1 MRHNPESMEI
11 LQVSRDQL
19 EQMVG
24 QARADAPLETCGL
37 LAGRDGRVTS
47 VLPVHNALRSP
58 VAYQMDG
65 QALLDAMVA
74 CDYEP
79 LGIYHSHPDGPPDP
93 SPTDVAKAFYPDSV
107 YVIISLAQEPPS
119 VRAFRI
125 LGGAV
130 IKVELQIN
138 DLLDGPRLSG
148 R

>member
-1 MRHNPESMEI
+1 MRHNPKSMEI

-19 EQMVG
+19 EQMIG
-24 QARADAPLETCGL
+24 QARADVPLETCGL
-37 LAGRDGRVTS
+37 LAGRDGRVTR
-47 VLPVHNALRSP
+47 VLPVPNILSSP
-58 VAYQMDG
+58 VAYRMDG
-65 QALLDAMVA
+65 QALADAMVA

-79 LGIYHSHPDGPPDP
+79 LGIYHSHPVGPPVP
-93 SPTDVAKAFYPDSV
+93 SPTDVAESFYPDSV

-130 IKVELQIN
+130 TEVELQIS
-138 DLLDGPRLSG
+138 DLFESSGLSG

>member
-1 MRHNPESMEI
+1 M
-11 LQVSRDQL
+11 
-19 EQMVG
+19 
-24 QARADAPLETCGL
+24 PLETCGL
-37 LAGRDGRVTS
+37 LAGRDGRVTR
-47 VLPVHNALRSP
+47 VLPVPNALRSP

-65 QALLDAMVA
+65 QALVDAMVA

-79 LGIYHSHPDGPPDP
+79 LGIYHSHPDGPPVP
-93 SPTDVAKAFYPDSV
+93 SSTDVAKAFYPDSV

-130 IKVELQIN
+130 FEVELQIK
-138 DLLDGPRLSG
+138 DLLDSPRLSG